1 MGSSDCEAQV
11 INMDTFR
18 NKKNPWALYETE
30 VPHSRF
36 CHPASGV
43 SPAEKLSPEHL
54 KLLRNAFTAPKA
66 GEQTHDDRL
75 RGRSRKNRG
84 GNDERGMKFE
94 EFREVLRTV
103 ISPDI
108 EDKWVERFF
117 SEVDIS
123 CTGQVR
129 WQQLCSYLLLEYTE
143 RERASIPTAA
153 LLDSQSQIRHCAHN
167 KREPTV
173 RVVAVSHPPPLRYVS
188 VSKGGQITVWNSSL
202 HILKTLGDLSEHRK
216 MVSHHYIPNVHQE
229 PINRVMFEPSTDV
242 IMTSS
247 ESDTS
252 SVVFLNVTL
261 KREPYVWKMNQGA
274 KCFDYSTSLQLM
286 VTGGCDRAVR
296 LWTRFVT
303 TRPVATLLGHCA
315 TILDVAIYSPV
326 GQIFSYSRDAELRVW
341 DISTHH
347 CLKTVRLQFPCQQP
361 GRIPEHG
368 NFPFL
373 FLSPPLPA
381 ETQPHL
387 VVGCKDYLAVLYLA
401 ETRRGPGGWSTN
413 EDRETGPEIGPTLS
427 CALYNPTLRQV
438 VTGYADSSVSLWDV
452 ETGSRRL
459 QILNAHGEDELICM
473 TLDSSHRRLI
483 TGARSGTIKVWNLL
497 NGLNLHK
504 LEPVTNSEVTR
515 LTCLHDNKLL
525 AVGWSQRII
534 QYDIGAAKDLYVRA
548 DMSWKSA
555 GVHKSDILAVCQCS
569 AMGVVA
575 TASHDGEIII
585 WRLETQGPL
594 LHLERKRQ
602 AGVVPPVDTLLFLQ
616 HRAANRKL
624 RNRGVL
630 VSSQA
635 GCLSFW
641 SITGQTHTY
650 GQFYAPEQ
658 PGVRVLSLSSDQ
670 PANTILVSGDTTG
683 WLQIWDISHYALDI
697 QHESVCE
704 RPALL
709 QCWKA
714 HERGVVSV
722 EVLEVA
728 DRLFVLSA
736 SADGSAG
743 LWTEDGGHVGS
754 LGQEVMWNITD
765 AAAHQREIQNNLREE
780 TDEEGRCDGS
790 NFTRQRTSQEESG
803 CEGIYTDTVG
813 TNRGGLATP
822 RLSNWTS
829 VSPLAGTTAHPADG
843 GSKLERL
850 FAHPLY
856 SIQTP
861 ALGPEER
868 LVQAEQLMEY
878 YRRKVS
884 RWERHMKL
892 FSGAAA
898 LSNTTLIGHEVTFDP
913 DASWLKFHLGISRYA
928 LYSRDDPAVP
938 QLLKDMARM
947 RVVNADYTQDEKAL
961 KGTCDCTQVVKPSG
975 HHLKLALK
983 MHNFAKAMFK
993 PMRVLDFRRVPPVA
1007 GRLVNVTSEVLQV
1020 TYTDDLR
1027 AVFFTSPANNTCFF
1041 AKCLYVCK
1049 TEYAVCGSPDL
1060 LEGSLSAYLPGL
1072 SIAPRI
1078 SIPNPW
1084 IRSYTFSGQEE
1095 WEGNPFYC
1103 DTIKQL
1109 YPYNSGN
1116 RLLNIIDMSI
1126 FDFLTG
1132 NMDRHHYEIFT
1143 KFGDEG
1149 FLLHLDNARGF
1160 GKHSHDEMSILAP
1173 LTQCCM
1179 IKHSTLLRLQLLA
1192 QPGFR
1197 LSDVMRESLEGDP
1210 LRPILTE
1217 PHLLALDR
1225 RLQKVLRVVRRCV
1238 RRLGENGVITR
1249 DFVKSTERP
1258 QAATEVKK
1266 ST

>member
-202 HILKTLGDLSEHRK
+202 HILKTLGLAGDPTEEVANTRRFRGWTTDAVYMGNVHMVAIATDSRDLHFVNVSTASVFEDVHLFGFRSVPTALCYWHDVKRPERSPLLLLGDEKGGVHLMWFLDPSKGLFKNPSKKQNGPHRIFFPDLSEHSK
-216 MVSHHYIPNVHQE
+216 MVSHRYIPNVHQE

-697 QHESVCE
+697 QHEFVNGLLCYSVG
-704 RPALL
+704 R
-709 QCWKA
+709 
-714 HERGVVSV
+714 R
-722 EVLEVA
+722 
-728 DRLFVLSA
+728 
-736 SADGSAG
+736 
-743 LWTEDGGHVGS
+743 
-754 LGQEVMWNITD
+754 M
-765 AAAHQREIQNNLREE
+765 REE
-780 TDEEGRCDGS
+780 
-790 NFTRQRTSQEESG
+790 
-803 CEGIYTDTVG
+803 
-813 TNRGGLATP
+813 
-822 RLSNWTS
+822 
-829 VSPLAGTTAHPADG
+829 
-843 GSKLERL
+843 
-850 FAHPLY
+850 
-856 SIQTP
+856 
-861 ALGPEER
+861 
-868 LVQAEQLMEY
+868 
-878 YRRKVS
+878 
-884 RWERHMKL
+884 
-892 FSGAAA
+892 
-898 LSNTTLIGHEVTFDP
+898 
-913 DASWLKFHLGISRYA
+913 
-928 LYSRDDPAVP
+928 
-938 QLLKDMARM
+938 
-947 RVVNADYTQDEKAL
+947 
-961 KGTCDCTQVVKPSG
+961 
-975 HHLKLALK
+975 
-983 MHNFAKAMFK
+983 
-993 PMRVLDFRRVPPVA
+993 
-1007 GRLVNVTSEVLQV
+1007 
-1020 TYTDDLR
+1020 
-1027 AVFFTSPANNTCFF
+1027 
-1041 AKCLYVCK
+1041 
-1049 TEYAVCGSPDL
+1049 
-1060 LEGSLSAYLPGL
+1060 
-1072 SIAPRI
+1072 
-1078 SIPNPW
+1078 
-1084 IRSYTFSGQEE
+1084 
-1095 WEGNPFYC
+1095 
-1103 DTIKQL
+1103 
-1109 YPYNSGN
+1109 
-1116 RLLNIIDMSI
+1116 
-1126 FDFLTG
+1126 
-1132 NMDRHHYEIFT
+1132 
-1143 KFGDEG
+1143 
-1149 FLLHLDNARGF
+1149 
-1160 GKHSHDEMSILAP
+1160 
-1173 LTQCCM
+1173 
-1179 IKHSTLLRLQLLA
+1179 
-1192 QPGFR
+1192 
-1197 LSDVMRESLEGDP
+1197 
-1210 LRPILTE
+1210 
-1217 PHLLALDR
+1217 
-1225 RLQKVLRVVRRCV
+1225 
-1238 RRLGENGVITR
+1238 
-1249 DFVKSTERP
+1249 
-1258 QAATEVKK
+1258 
-1266 ST
+1266 